1 MAGREN
7 STGSARVVFVIAKGN
22 FHGAR
27 DITMSKIQRGIFAAL
42 AGGLTLGAVQLAS
55 GHDLIGTQK
64 VTTALA
70 PESAVNRAAKTD
82 RAAVPSSGLP
92 SRTVALKVDRL
103 PETSVLVRVPLAR
116 EEARNRPAAPARARP
131 GDTRKVACEPVV
143 SVLTEVA
150 KLLQPGR
157 CVT

>member
-1 MAGREN
+1 MVGREN
-7 STGSARVVFVIAKGN
+7 PTGFARVVSVIANGN

-27 DITMSKIQRGIFAAL
+27 DITMSKIQKGIFAAL
-42 AGGLTLGAVQLAS
+42 AVGLTLGAVQLAS
-55 GHDLIGTQK
+55 GHDLIGGQQ

-70 PESAVNRAAKTD
+70 PERAVNRAAKTD
-82 RAAVPSSGLP
+82 RAVVPAAAVP
-92 SRTVALKVDRL
+92 SRTVALKLEQL
-103 PETSVLVRVPLAR
+103 PDTSVLIRVPVAR
-116 EEARNRPAAPARARP
+116 EEARNHPAALAKARP
-131 GDTRKVACEPVV
+131 GETRKLACEPVV

>member
-1 MAGREN
+1 
-7 STGSARVVFVIAKGN
+7 
-22 FHGAR
+22 
-27 DITMSKIQRGIFAAL
+27 MSKIQKGIFAAL
-42 AGGLTLGAVQLAS
+42 AAGLTLGAVQLAS
-55 GHDLIGTQK
+55 GHDLIGGQQ
-64 VTTALA
+64 VTTQLA

-82 RAAVPSSGLP
+82 RAEVPMAALP

-103 PETSVLVRVPLAR
+103 PDTSVLVRVPVAR
-116 EEARNRPAAPARARP
+116 EEARNHPLAAPARARP